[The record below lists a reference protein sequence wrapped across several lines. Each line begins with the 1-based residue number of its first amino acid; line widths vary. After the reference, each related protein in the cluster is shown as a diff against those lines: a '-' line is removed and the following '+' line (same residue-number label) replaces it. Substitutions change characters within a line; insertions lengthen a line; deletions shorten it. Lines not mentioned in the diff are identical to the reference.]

1 MPVLTAGTAGA
12 TWGMSAETGII
23 AQTFGFKVNRELK
36 EEKGPQ
42 GDAALLAWFNAKAKY
57 SVVGVVIG
65 NTGVA
70 AAAPGV
76 ALALNSD
83 PITSGST
90 YGITGSNSIYIDDID
105 IPQANVE
112 FKKITANG
120 TKYAI
125 IT

>member
-1 MPVLTAGTAGA
+1 MPVITAGTTGA
-12 TWGMSAETGII
+12 TWGISAETGII
-23 AQTFGFKVNRELK
+23 AQTAGFKVARELK

-42 GDAALLAWFNAKAKY
+42 GDATLLAFFNAKAKY
-57 SVVGVVIG
+57 TVSGVVIG

-76 ALALNSD
+76 ALTLNSD
-83 PITSGST
+83 PIPSGT
-90 YGITGSNSIYIDDID
+90 AYGITGTNAIYVDDID
-105 IPQANVE
+105 IPLANVE

-125 IT
+125 IA